1 MSIPVISVE
10 VYHSAFDAGFAKVA
24 EIADAVMTGPMAEME
39 RAFRLTNTIEEDWWR
54 SPEITE
60 TGERVRKYGGARST
74 SVGDY
79 MRVWY
84 ADGSYEWYVVAGCG
98 FEKVE
103 DDTVV
108 EYEGYTYYRG
118 QVLGRVGERMTFA
131 ELRESKAYYDPKIA
145 RMESAA

>member
-24 EIADAVMTGPMAEME
+24 EFANNIMAGPMAEME
-39 RAFRLTNTIEEDWWR
+39 RAFRYTNSIEEGWWKN
-54 SPEITE
+54 PEVTDV
-60 TGERVRKYGGARST
+60 GPRVLKDGGARST

-84 ADGSYEWYVVAGCG
+84 ADGSYEWYVVAGMG

-103 DDTVV
+103 DNTVV
-108 EYEGYTYYRG
+108 EYEGYNYYKG
-118 QVLGRVGERMTFA
+118 QVLSRYGKEMTFA
-131 ELRESKAYYDPKIA
+131 ELRESMADHDPKVA